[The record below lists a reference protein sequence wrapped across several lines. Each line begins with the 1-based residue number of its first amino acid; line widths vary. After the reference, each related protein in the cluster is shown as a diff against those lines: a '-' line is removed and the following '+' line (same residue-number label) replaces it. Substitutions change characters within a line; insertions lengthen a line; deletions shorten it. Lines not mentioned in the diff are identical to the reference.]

1 MTKLF
6 DKEHV
11 KNHPLFANRDERI
24 QARRERIL
32 KHAQT
37 VSGDFT
43 HGSSL
48 NLSDMFSEPS
58 RMGLMDKS
66 QKISE
71 LIRVAMESAREM
83 LDQFDFPIRPT
94 LEYEKVKNVKSA
106 GNSDQVL
113 SGTIVLLCKCATM
126 MGTKQS
132 FEIPVSVKAGTVVP
146 PAVINYQGS
155 DYVLAQSTVN
165 AIVQRASSYELM
177 PIRNM
182 FDPPQDREERAMVT
196 ETRNQLGYQAREGGG
211 PISVRRRDSK
221 RAQEEDETS
230 GAKEMVGP
238 PVYYWKDEDKGR
250 DEFDGTVVGRL
261 FSWHGGQGTDEYVL
275 ASSWNAG
282 KSVPQSLVES
292 VIENLNNLGEEEAKE
307 LADDL
312 HEILILKE
320 EACYS
325 PEKEASRTASMGTA
339 VPAGYEKCKE
349 LMDKA
354 EEEGL
359 DTFPRSWI
367 HVLRNYI
374 LELVSTASQ
383 DQWMTH
389 LVNDGYV
396 LNPYGTNRG
405 RGKTAQAE
413 DVEKDV
419 DEEDEMEE
427 EVDVENEDNEV
438 EEEGEEDTEKDE
450 EASLLYE
457 GTKTPIEIGDSIKF
471 EGKEDTIRGTIV
483 EIDQELNK
491 VIVKSKGFEYRVE
504 IDDIKPLNK
513 TFKKMYSNKIIQ
525 LAPPGKIGAELLEEN
540 MKNPNIDDPWGAAW
554 EAYNTDLHSGPK
566 DEGKNK
572 QLTGHK
578 KALYEEDPKAHLSL
592 TENGHWLVVVNGQQL
607 NSEGSTSAQSRG
619 AAEKFFISQASS
631 WAKEKGISLPL
642 PVWYSVRGE
651 FISVEEADEEAEKLQ
666 NSVI

>member
-1 MTKLF
+1 
-6 DKEHV
+6 
-11 KNHPLFANRDERI
+11 
-24 QARRERIL
+24 
-32 KHAQT
+32 
-37 VSGDFT
+37 
-43 HGSSL
+43 
-48 NLSDMFSEPS
+48 
-58 RMGLMDKS
+58 MGLLDKS

-113 SGTIVLLCKCATM
+113 SGTVVLLCKCATM

-165 AIVQRASSYELM
+165 AIVQRASFYELM

-211 PISVRRRDSK
+211 PVSVRRRDSK
-221 RAQEEDETS
+221 RAQEENKDAEEIYEMMINDEGS
-230 GAKEMVGP
+230 YVEAV
-238 PVYYWKDEDKGR
+238 R
-250 DEFDGTVVGRL
+250 LASEFDGHNIKDITMDFYEAFGPSYNLSRYDWEDVARMFIEYDVEKSAKRASKTILITAPSGREVH
-261 FSWHGGQGTDEYVL
+261 WYEKYEDEYA
-275 ASSWNAG
+275 ASYLDYNLHLEYRKDFNGWYGYETTDTIPWSKIN
-282 KSVPQSLVES
+282 SELSSDQSEDAMTWATEEF
-292 VIENLNNLGEEEAKE
+292 ENWRKNRK
-307 LADDL
+307 
-312 HEILILKE
+312 I
-320 EACYS
+320 
-325 PEKEASRTASMGTA
+325 ASMGTA

-413 DVEKDV
+413 DVEEDV

-438 EEEGEEDTEKDE
+438 EEEGEEDTERDE

-607 NSEGSTSAQSRG
+607 NSEGSASAQSRG